1 MRIYMDTS
9 ALAKLIVA
17 ENESLSLLRCEQAEV
32 GEDLRRPCAG
42 RSVGD
47 PEESGCVAGRA
58 RGLDRLNAQA
68 VSVGLLGSFTTAQLH
83 SQRSGRQSSTPRRRG
98 QRCTC

>member
-47 PEESGCVAGRA
+47 PEEPLPTLRPATSPH
-58 RGLDRLNAQA
+58 NANL
-68 VSVGLLGSFTTAQLH
+68 V
-83 SQRSGRQSSTPRRRG
+83 
-98 QRCTC
+98 

>member
-9 ALAKLIVA
+9 ALAKLVVA

-32 GEDLRRPCAG
+32 GEDLRRPCALAVW
-42 RSVGD
+42 R
-47 PEESGCVAGRA
+47 AGA

-83 SQRSGRQSSTPRRRG
+83 SQRSGRQSSTPRQRG